1 MEILEEQENSK
12 KQKRKPGKGATLLM
26 VLLAILAALLA
37 TYALIK
43 AYNAR
48 LDQAAKESIET
59 TEMLKFEVD
68 DVESFSYLSGDD
80 LVTFERDG
88 DDWVFTDDKKLDVD
102 EDRVDD
108 MLKSISSVK
117 TQQVVA
123 EIVDPDKLGSYG
135 LKNPSFPVSL
145 NFEDGTGKTLYLG
158 AENPMTQSTYAR
170 VDKESVF
177 MVESDLVDGFVPPE
191 QLKKQEESVTSDDEE
206 GLLQDRKAGAE
217 DDNRNE

>member
-1 MEILEEQENSK
+1 MEEQEISK
-12 KQKRKPGKGATLLM
+12 KQKKKLGKGATLLM

-59 TEMLKFEVD
+59 TEMLKFEVE

-135 LKNPSFPVSL
+135 LKNPSFLVSL
-145 NFEDGTGKTLYLG
+145 KFEDGTGKTLYLG

-170 VDKESVF
+170 VDQEAVF
-177 MVESDLVDGFVPPE
+177 MAESGLADMFVPPE
-191 QLKKQEESVTSDDEE
+191 QLKKQEGTASSGTEE
-206 GLLQDRKAGAE
+206 DTEQNGKTGAE
-217 DDNRNE
+217 DDDRNE